1 MRVTEH
7 LLVAASVLAALI
19 ASACSSVVGPRL
31 SDFVVLA
38 EGGEVDS
45 IAALVVVPESGV
57 LEVTAS
63 MRTPCSSYTAT
74 GVVSTVADTVTLV
87 AIGRVA
93 GQCPFDVVGN
103 LIYRATIRGLAP
115 GDYRLIVRREWSDA
129 NWAPEIAV
137 DRFVRV
143 Y

>member
-1 MRVTEH
+1 MRVTER
-7 LLVAASVLAALI
+7 LFIAASVLAALI
-19 ASACSSVVGPRL
+19 ASACDSVVGPRL

-38 EGGEVDS
+38 EGGDVDS

-74 GVVSTVADTVTLV
+74 GVVSAVGDTVTLV
-87 AIGRVA
+87 ATGRFA
-93 GQCPFDVVGN
+93 GQCPLDVVGN
-103 LIYRATIRGLAP
+103 LIYRATMRELAA
-115 GDYRLIVRREWSDA
+115 GDYRLVVRHEWADA

-137 DRFVRV
+137 DRLVRV